1 MPLPETRGW
10 SGNLPPGVTLYKSLG
25 EKMKKVLVVIVVV
38 LATIVFING
47 KSAANK
53 AVDKTINHKQAVEKS
68 YGL

>member
-1 MPLPETRGW
+1 
-10 SGNLPPGVTLYKSLG
+10 
-25 EKMKKVLVVIVVV
+25 MKKVLIAIVVALV
-38 LATIVFING
+38 IIMFVNG

>member
-1 MPLPETRGW
+1 
-10 SGNLPPGVTLYKSLG
+10 
-25 EKMKKVLVVIVVV
+25 MKKVLVVIVVV

-53 AVDKTINHKQAVEKS
+53 AVDKTINHQQAVEKS

>member
-1 MPLPETRGW
+1 
-10 SGNLPPGVTLYKSLG
+10 
-25 EKMKKVLVVIVVV
+25 MKKVLVVIVVV
-38 LATIVFING
+38 LATIMFING